1 MTKNKIAELP
11 TDSFIENYL
20 VDNHNI
26 VDAFDFSE
34 GAIWMRDTF
43 AKPLLD
49 ENTKLKSQLA
59 LCVEALE
66 IYKNASF
73 DLNGKNY
80 AIGSVAQ
87 ECLDKIAAMQKE
99 QKGE

>member
-59 LCVEALE
+59 LCVETLE
-66 IYKNASF
+66 KYK
-73 DLNGKNY
+73 LH
-80 AIGSVAQ
+80 SVFWETQSETCLRFFAK
-87 ECLDKIAAMQKE
+87 ECLYKLTAMQSE
-99 QKGE
+99 GEK